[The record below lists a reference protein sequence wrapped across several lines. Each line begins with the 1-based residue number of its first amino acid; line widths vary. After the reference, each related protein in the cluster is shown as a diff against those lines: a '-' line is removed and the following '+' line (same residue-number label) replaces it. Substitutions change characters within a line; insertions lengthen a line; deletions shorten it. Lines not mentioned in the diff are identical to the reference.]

1 MVLSKDARR
10 YVAGIEIMT
19 TRFSDF
25 GFIENREWR
34 DERGVKGCIYG
45 TPKMVSTNIEDRCPM
60 FVIEMNNNRNRI
72 EGVGFIINRPH
83 EDNHKRRI
91 HSDHNL
97 NRYTYEGIYR
107 LDKNDIVDNYH
118 KKVIWVLEM
127 LLFKG
132 AKHSKRSIGIT
143 RLPEWLKY
151 NRFEYNFGEVLWE
164 MFEKYV
170 GIRMNEMHEMHEMCE
185 IRENRYE

>member
-1 MVLSKDARR
+1 MVLSRDVRR
-10 YVAGIEIMT
+10 YVVGIEITT

-34 DERGVKGCIYG
+34 DEKGMKGCIYG

-60 FVIEMNNNRNRI
+60 FVIEMNNDRNRI
-72 EGVGFIINRPH
+72 EGIGIVINRPH
-83 EDNHKRRI
+83 EYNHKMRI

-97 NRYTYEGIYR
+97 NRYTYEGLYR
-107 LDKNDIVDNYH
+107 LDKSDIVDKYH

-132 AKHSKRSIGIT
+132 ARHSKRSIGIT
-143 RLPEWLKY
+143 RLPGWLKY

-164 MFEKYV
+164 MFEKYI
-170 GIRMNEMHEMHEMCE
+170 GLKIHEVRE
-185 IRENRYE
+185 IREIREKRYE